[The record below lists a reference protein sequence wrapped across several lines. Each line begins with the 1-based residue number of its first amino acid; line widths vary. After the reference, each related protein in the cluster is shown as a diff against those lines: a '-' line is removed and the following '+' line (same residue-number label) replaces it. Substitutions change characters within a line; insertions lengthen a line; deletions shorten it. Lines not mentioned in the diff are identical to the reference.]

1 MHVEF
6 SYDDYLWLDIQKLLL
21 RLEELTTDVTYRKV
35 VYKELMQHHY
45 MDDAVTSAKSTHK
58 DEIKTSYSQYFDFV
72 KNTDR
77 FVLQQVLITLKYI
90 ESVAKS
96 NIIDSPQRFFYTTF
110 KKVQT
115 GEININSF
123 HKNKQTKV
131 TITDKSKNT
140 VKTSVKD
147 RVPIYTN
154 AKASTIVMK
163 A

>member
-6 SYDDYLWLDIQKLLL
+6 SYEDYLWLDIQKLLL

-45 MDDAVTSAKSTHK
+45 MDDAVTSSKFK
-58 DEIKTSYSQYFDFV
+58 REDNVKTSHSQYFDFV

-90 ESVAKS
+90 ESAVKS
-96 NIIDSPQRFFYTTF
+96 KVIDSPQRFFYNTF
-110 KKVQT
+110 NKVKT

-131 TITDKSKNT
+131 SIADKKNNT
-140 VKTSVKD
+140 VKTSAKT
-147 RVPIYTN
+147 RVPIYAN
-154 AKASTIVMK
+154 AKASTVVMK
-163 A
+163 S